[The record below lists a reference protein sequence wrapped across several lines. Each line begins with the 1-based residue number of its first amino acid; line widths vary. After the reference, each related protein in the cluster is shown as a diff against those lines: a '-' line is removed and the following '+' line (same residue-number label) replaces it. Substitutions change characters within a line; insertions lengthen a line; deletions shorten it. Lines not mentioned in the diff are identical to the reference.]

1 MRPRKTENQH
11 LPPRMY
17 QRTRLRKNG
26 KVWTAYYYRDA
37 TGHDIPLGKDINQA
51 RMKWAELESK
61 EKPLD
66 LLVMRGIFDRY
77 ARDIIP
83 KKAPRTQKDNAAELR
98 QLRAVFDE
106 APIDAITPS
115 MVAQYRDVRSAK
127 TRANRELALLSHVFN
142 IAREWGLTRQENPCL
157 GVRKNKEKPRDYY
170 ANDEV
175 WAAVYG
181 CASQEVQ
188 DAMDLAYLTGQRPA
202 DVLAM
207 RRDDMVGDYLL
218 VSQGKTGKRLRIHL
232 NTSSGRSSLGLLLDQ
247 IMQRNAVHT
256 SPYFI
261 LSKSGVRVSWQML
274 RNRWDATRLLAAD
287 KAKASGHEDEAK
299 RIMQFQFR
307 DIRPKAASEIADI
320 SEASALLGHSK
331 EGITERVYRRV
342 GAIAKP
348 TK

>member
-1 MRPRKTENQH
+1 
-11 LPPRMY
+11 MY

-98 QLRAVFDE
+98 QLRAVFDD
-106 APIDAITPS
+106 APIDAISPS
-115 MVAQYRDVRSAK
+115 MVAQYRDARSAK

-170 ANDEV
+170 ANDEL
-175 WAAVYG
+175 WAAVDG
-181 CASQEVQ
+181 CAPQ
-188 DAMDLAYLTGQRPA
+188 
-202 DVLAM
+202 
-207 RRDDMVGDYLL
+207 
-218 VSQGKTGKRLRIHL
+218 
-232 NTSSGRSSLGLLLDQ
+232 
-247 IMQRNAVHT
+247 
-256 SPYFI
+256 
-261 LSKSGVRVSWQML
+261 
-274 RNRWDATRLLAAD
+274 
-287 KAKASGHEDEAK
+287 
-299 RIMQFQFR
+299 
-307 DIRPKAASEIADI
+307 
-320 SEASALLGHSK
+320 
-331 EGITERVYRRV
+331 
-342 GAIAKP
+342 
-348 TK
+348 